1 MAASMAPGPR
11 AHGNNRLRRQ
21 FPVWTPQFPGLRYGY
36 YHTEGSDL
44 LPYGRSGDCA
54 GGTNGVKV
62 YSVEFPGLGSGGITL
77 LELPV

>member
-11 AHGNNRLRRQ
+11 AHGNNRLCSQ
-21 FPVWTPQFPGLRYGY
+21 FPVWPPQISGVALW
-36 YHTEGSDL
+36 L

-62 YSVEFPGLGSGGITL
+62 YSVEFPGLGSGGVTL